1 MHVWGYQSYIYIYIY
16 MRLRGLDQPG
26 HRFVSFVRARQLYVR
41 SEWISN
47 SVLPSSFFPCEIRC
61 SLSLETNKI
70 KGIQVRSSASKWF
83 QVRLSESNWIRM
95 KSNESK
101 WDKVCFPPSAQSSY
115 PTLVGVICVYVYIYI
130 YIYWHLLHI
139 YIHIF
144 IYANVWPRVAVAAR
158 SMMLYAPLH
167 RCIYKYIWIC
177 NCMGRSRARPWPH
190 ITYRP

>member
-130 YIYWHLLHI
+130 YIYIDICYI
-139 YIHIF
+139 YIYTYLYMQMYDQGLLWLLVRWCYMLRYTDVYTNIFESVIVWDAAGPGHGHI
-144 IYANVWPRVAVAAR
+144 
-158 SMMLYAPLH
+158 
-167 RCIYKYIWIC
+167 
-177 NCMGRSRARPWPH
+177 
-190 ITYRP
+190 